1 MRFPLAPYL
10 AFAAFGVFWGTWGSV
25 LPALR
30 DLGGLSAAEL
40 GGALL
45 WIGVGALPAMM
56 FTGRA
61 VDRFGVR
68 ITGLLLITLAAAGVL
83 LAWQA
88 HDLLSISVGM
98 LLIGATSG
106 SSDVA
111 ANALA
116 ALGEARSSR
125 RVITLSHAVFS
136 TFVVAGS
143 LITGAMRTAG
153 ASVLLIFVGAALL
166 IVFAGAWI
174 LIRGEGA
181 QTSSHISAPRTG
193 HGLSLLWPFV
203 VVGLIGALGFATE
216 NAHQSWS
223 AIFLEDE
230 LGASAWLAALAPAT
244 FAAAAAITRFAVGTT
259 RIPDDHLLLGG
270 AITACIGTLILASSQ
285 GIAIALIGLA
295 IAAIGTSVLFPTLLS
310 RSLHGVPD
318 SYRGRATS
326 TVGTIAYLG
335 FVLGPVYVGIL
346 AGTFGLRGAM
356 IGVAVLAAVFALV
369 AHLPSRR
376 PGWRKVAQGQ
386 ETSISGQKYL

>member
-1 MRFPLAPYL
+1 MRSPLAPYL

-30 DLGGLSAAEL
+30 DLGGLTAAEL

-68 ITGLLLITLAAAGVL
+68 ITGLLLITLAASGVL

-136 TFVVAGS
+136 A
-143 LITGAMRTAG
+143 
-153 ASVLLIFVGAALL
+153 FVGQ
-166 IVFAGAWI
+166 VPWCGV
-174 LIRGEGA
+174 
-181 QTSSHISAPRTG
+181 TP
-193 HGLSLLWPFV
+193 V
-203 VVGLIGALGFATE
+203 VPCG
-216 NAHQSWS
+216 
-223 AIFLEDE
+223 
-230 LGASAWLAALAPAT
+230 
-244 FAAAAAITRFAVGTT
+244 
-259 RIPDDHLLLGG
+259 
-270 AITACIGTLILASSQ
+270 
-285 GIAIALIGLA
+285 
-295 IAAIGTSVLFPTLLS
+295 
-310 RSLHGVPD
+310 
-318 SYRGRATS
+318 
-326 TVGTIAYLG
+326 
-335 FVLGPVYVGIL
+335 
-346 AGTFGLRGAM
+346 
-356 IGVAVLAAVFALV
+356 
-369 AHLPSRR
+369 
-376 PGWRKVAQGQ
+376 GWRVRR
-386 ETSISGQKYL
+386 